1 MGIIIAEMGY
11 IWNSR
16 KLERSSSRF
25 IRKTGIFLWI
35 SSRNNLNFIQV
46 SRDTKRM
53 ILIRMGI

>member
-25 IRKTGIFLWI
+25 IMKTGIFLWI

-46 SRDTKRM
+46 SRDTRRM
-53 ILIRMGI
+53 ILIGRGI